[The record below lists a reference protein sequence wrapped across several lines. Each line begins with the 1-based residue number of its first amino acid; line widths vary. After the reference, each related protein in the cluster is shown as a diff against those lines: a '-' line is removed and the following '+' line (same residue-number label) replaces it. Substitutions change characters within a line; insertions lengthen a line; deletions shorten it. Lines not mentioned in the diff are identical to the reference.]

1 MTRLG
6 ERGPV
11 VIVGAGL
18 AGSMLAVYLAR
29 QGHEVQLYESRA
41 DLRRVDV
48 DSGRSINL
56 ALATRGLVPLRELG
70 LADAVDAI
78 TVPMAGRMIHAEGA
92 GGAVSFQP
100 YGNRDDEVIHSVSR
114 QDLTALLLDA
124 AEATGR
130 VEIHFEQWCHRV
142 DVERRVLHF
151 SPYGEPDRITE
162 VPFGTVFGCDGSASE
177 IREDVSAA
185 VGGTVSTE
193 PLDHG
198 YKELTLP
205 AGPGGGF
212 QLDPGGLHIWPRGEL
227 MLIALANPEGD
238 FTVTL
243 FMPNDGTGFMPND
256 GTGSRRAAA
265 GDSFASLR
273 TAADVDAFFERHFP
287 DVPAMIDDLADQFLA
302 NPTGSLATV
311 RVDGWALDDRAVL
324 VGDAAHAI
332 VPFHGQGM
340 NLAMES
346 CRLLDGH
353 LRRRPDDIAG
363 AFAAFEADRKP
374 DADAIADMAIDNYV
388 EMRSDVVDPDYV
400 LRRELALE
408 LERRHPDRFVPRY
421 GMVMFTTMPYAAVQ
435 DRARRQQKLLSVVTE
450 GLDPTTDGVDAVD
463 LDRAAA
469 LVDQLG
475 PLPDWR

>member
-6 ERGPV
+6 EHGPLV
-11 VIVGAGL
+11 VVGAGL

-29 QGHEVQLYESRA
+29 QGHDVQLYESRA
-41 DLRRVDV
+41 DLRRTDV

-56 ALATRGLVPLRELG
+56 ALAARGLVPLRELG

-78 TVPMAGRMIHAEGA
+78 AVPMAGRMIHAA
-92 GGAVSFQP
+92 GTGSTAGNAVSFQP
-100 YGNRDDEVIHSVSR
+100 YGNRPDEVIHSVSR

-130 VEIHFEQWCHRV
+130 VEVHFEQWCHRI
-142 DVERRVLHF
+142 DTENRVLHF
-151 SPYGEPDRITE
+151 SPYGKLDEITE
-162 VPFGTVFGCDGSASE
+162 VPFGTVFGCDGAGSE
-177 IREDVSAA
+177 VREDVSRA
-185 VGGTVSTE
+185 VGGSVATE
-193 PLDHG
+193 PLDHS

-205 AGPGGGF
+205 PKPGGGF

-243 FMPNDGTGFMPND
+243 FMPTKRAGSGDGF
-256 GTGSRRAAA
+256 
-265 GDSFASLR
+265 DSLE
-273 TAADVDAFFERHFP
+273 TEADVDTFFEHNFP
-287 DVPAMIDDLADQFLA
+287 DVPPLIDDLAEQFFE

-311 RVDGWALDDRAVL
+311 RVEGWSLDDRAVL

-353 LRRRPDDIAG
+353 LRRHPDDVAA
-363 AFAAFEADRKP
+363 AFTAFEADRKP
-374 DADAIADMAIDNYV
+374 DADAIADMAIDNYI
-388 EMRSDVVDPDYV
+388 EMRADVVDPGYV

-435 DRARRQQKLLSVVTE
+435 DRARRQLEILETLTE
-450 GLDPTTDGVDAVD
+450 GVDLVTGGIDAVD
-463 LDRAAA
+463 LDRAGP
-469 LVDQLG
+469 LIDQLG
-475 PLPDWR
+475 PLPDWK

>member
-11 VIVGAGL
+11 VIAGAGL

-29 QGHEVQLYESRA
+29 QGHDVQLYESRA
-41 DLRRVDV
+41 DLRRVEV

-78 TVPMAGRMIHAEGA
+78 TVPMAGRMIHTPRPGDDGTE
-92 GGAVSFQP
+92 VTFQP
-100 YGNRDDEVIHSVSR
+100 YGNRPDEVIHSVSR

-130 VEIHFEQWCHRV
+130 VEVHFEQWCHRV
-142 DVERRVLHF
+142 DTEKRVLHF

-162 VPFGTVFGCDGSASE
+162 VPFGTVFGCDGSGSE
-177 IREDVSAA
+177 IREDVSRA
-185 VGGTVSTE
+185 VGGSVSTE
-193 PLDHG
+193 PLGHG

-205 AGPGGGF
+205 PKPGGGF

-243 FMPNDGTGFMPND
+243 FMPVEGA
-256 GTGSRRAAA
+256 GS
-265 GDSFASLR
+265 GDSFERLTTAS
-273 TAADVDAFFERHFP
+273 DVEAFFGRHFP
-287 DVPAMIDDLADQFLA
+287 DVPPLIDDLAEQFLT

-311 RVDGWALDDRAVL
+311 RVDGWSLDDRAVL

-353 LRRRPDDIAG
+353 LRRSPDDIAR

-388 EMRSDVVDPDYV
+388 EMRADVVDPIYV

-408 LERRHPDRFVPRY
+408 LERRFPDRFVPRY

-435 DRARRQQKLLSVVTE
+435 DRARRQQEVLAALTD
-450 GLDPTTDGVDAVD
+450 GLDPAVDGVDAVD
-463 LDRAAA
+463 FERAGP
-469 LVDQLG
+469 LIDQLG
-475 PLPDWR
+475 PLPAWT

>member
-1 MTRLG
+1 MTGLG

-29 QGHEVQLYESRA
+29 QGHDVQLYESRA

-56 ALATRGLVPLRELG
+56 ALATRGLVPLRQLG

-78 TVPMAGRMIHAEGA
+78 AVPMAGRMIHAQGA
-92 GGAVSFQP
+92 AAGEVSFQP
-100 YGNRDDEVIHSVSR
+100 YGNRPEEVIYSVSR

-130 VEIHFEQWCHRV
+130 VELHFEQWCHRV
-142 DVERRVLHF
+142 DFDRQVLHF
-151 SPYGEPDRITE
+151 SPYGEPERITE
-162 VPFGTVFGCDGSASE
+162 VPFGTVFGCDGSGSE
-177 IREDVSAA
+177 IREDVSRA
-185 VGGTVSTE
+185 VGGTVVTE

-205 AGPGGGF
+205 AAPDGSF

-243 FMPNDGTGFMPND
+243 FMPANGSSSRSDDGE
-256 GTGSRRAAA
+256 
-265 GDSFASLR
+265 SFASLH
-273 TAADVDAFFERHFP
+273 TTGHVEAFFDRHFP
-287 DVPAMIDDLADQFLA
+287 DVPCLIDDLAEQFFE

-311 RVDGWALDDRAVL
+311 RVDGWAVDDRAVL
-324 VGDAAHAI
+324 VGDSAHAI

-353 LRRRPDDIAG
+353 LRRQPHDIAA

-388 EMRSDVVDPDYV
+388 EMRADVIDPHYV
-400 LRRELALE
+400 MRRELALE

-421 GMVMFTTMPYAAVQ
+421 GMVMFTTMPYADVL
-435 DRARRQQKLLSVVTE
+435 DRARRQQLLLTA
-450 GLDPTTDGVDAVD
+450 LTDGVDPASDGIDAID
-463 LDRAAA
+463 LDRAAT
-469 LVDQLG
+469 LVDELG
-475 PLPDWR
+475 PLPEWL

>member
-6 ERGPV
+6 ERGPIV
-11 VIVGAGL
+11 LVGAGL

-29 QGHEVQLYESRA
+29 QGHDVQLYESRA

-48 DSGRSINL
+48 DAGRSINL

-70 LADAVDAI
+70 LAEAVDAI

-92 GGAVSFQP
+92 SLDGMDGAVSFQP
-100 YGNRDDEVIHSVSR
+100 YGNRPDEVIHSVSR

-124 AEATGR
+124 AEETGR
-130 VEIHFEQWCHRV
+130 VELHFEQWCHRV
-142 DVERRVLHF
+142 DTNDRVLHF

-162 VPFGTVFGCDGSASE
+162 VPFGTVFGCDGAGSE
-177 IREDVSAA
+177 IRDDVSRAI
-185 VGGTVSTE
+185 GGSVSSE
-193 PLDHG
+193 PLDHS

-205 AGPGGGF
+205 PKPGGGF

-243 FMPNDGTGFMPND
+243 FMPTTSAGP
-256 GTGSRRAAA
+256 GSH
-265 GDSFASLR
+265 SFDDLR
-273 TAADVDAFFERHFP
+273 TAADVDGFFERFFP
-287 DVPAMIDDLADQFLA
+287 DVPPLIDDLADQFLT

-311 RVDGWALDDRAVL
+311 RVDGWSLDDRAVL
-324 VGDAAHAI
+324 IGDAAHAI

-346 CRLLDGH
+346 VRLLDGH
-353 LRRRPDDIAG
+353 LRRHPDDIAA

-374 DADAIADMAIDNYV
+374 DADAIADMALDNYV
-388 EMRSDVVDPDYV
+388 EMRADVVDPDYL

-408 LERRHPDRFVPRY
+408 LERLHPEQFVPRY
-421 GMVMFTTMPYAAVQ
+421 GMVMFTTMPYAAVR
-435 DRARRQQKLLSVVTE
+435 DRASRQQDVLTAL
-450 GLDPTTDGVDAVD
+450 TDGVDPTVD
-463 LDRAAA
+463 GIESIDLGRAAP
-469 LVDQLG
+469 LIDRLG
-475 PLPDWR
+475 PLPDWK